1 MALRRVR
8 NAMRPAPHSR
18 FFSIDPPAASPNVAS
33 ASQELNRCA
42 ILIWKHAHKIKRGM
56 AGRVK
61 QGLYAGGLAYGYAPV
76 TGDPGKRVIV
86 EAEADIVRRIF
97 ADYLAG
103 KSPRKIAAELN
114 GEGVAPPRGKSW
126 NASTINGNRQRGCGI
141 LHNEIY
147 GGRLVWN
154 RVRMIRDP
162 DTGKRVSRVDPESE
176 WNYSDVPELAIVDG
190 ETYAKAQVL
199 KSSRS
204 SMTPRLQRAPR
215 RLLSGC
221 CAAAHAAA
229 ECRSV
234 ERIERVGAGFAAVGT
249 GKAGPAQ
256 TLAASISMR
265 SRARCLMRSGRS
277 FEIRRSR
284 RNMSGPITRDAGTWL
299 PSRPGSTRRWRSASM
314 G

>member
-1 MALRRVR
+1 
-8 NAMRPAPHSR
+8 MRPAPHSR

-97 ADYLAG
+97 AEYLAG
-103 KSPRKIAAELN
+103 KSPRKIAADLN

-126 NASTINGNRQRGCGI
+126 NASTINGNRQRGYGI

-162 DTGKRVSRVDPESE
+162 DTGKRVSRVNPE
-176 WNYSDVPELAIVDG
+176 
-190 ETYAKAQVL
+190 KANGTIPRCRN
-199 KSSRS
+199 SRS
-204 SMTPRLQRAPR
+204 SMAKHTRKR
-215 RLLSGC
+215 RY
-221 CAAAHAAA
+221 
-229 ECRSV
+229 
-234 ERIERVGAGFAAVGT
+234 
-249 GKAGPAQ
+249 
-256 TLAASISMR
+256 
-265 SRARCLMRSGRS
+265 
-277 FEIRRSR
+277 
-284 RNMSGPITRDAGTWL
+284 
-299 PSRPGSTRRWRSASM
+299 
-314 G
+314 

>member
-1 MALRRVR
+1 
-8 NAMRPAPHSR
+8 
-18 FFSIDPPAASPNVAS
+18 
-33 ASQELNRCA
+33 
-42 ILIWKHAHKIKRGM
+42 M

-97 ADYLAG
+97 AEYLAG
-103 KSPRKIAAELN
+103 KSPRKIAADLN

-126 NASTINGNRQRGCGI
+126 NASTINGNRQRGYGI

-176 WNYSDVPELAIVDG
+176 WKYSDVPELAIVDG

-215 RLLSGC
+215 RLLSGLLRC
-221 CAAAHAAA
+221 GACGGGM
-229 ECRSV
+229 SV
-234 ERIERVGAGFAAVGT
+234 CGADRTAGAGFAAVGT